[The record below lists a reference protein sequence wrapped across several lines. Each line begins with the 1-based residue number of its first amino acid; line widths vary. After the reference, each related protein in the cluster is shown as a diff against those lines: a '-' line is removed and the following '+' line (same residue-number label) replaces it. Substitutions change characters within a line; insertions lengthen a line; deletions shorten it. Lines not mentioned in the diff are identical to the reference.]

1 LLSDKKAVEKIIS
14 FGANQIFKDKTTYT
28 CILILKKTDQNSLLY
43 HEVEKLEN
51 WKAKNYT
58 VNYDG
63 VEFSSLN
70 EETWIL
76 MPNQLKSLFYD
87 ISSQSI
93 ELGSL
98 IGSENIFNGIQ
109 TSKNDIYI
117 HTPTR
122 EDDNYLFFNLDESE
136 WKIEKELT
144 RPYFQTSRGVD
155 NLNTYRKLKPNSFV
169 IYPYKNENGNI
180 NFVDIRALQ
189 RDYPETFSFLDTYKS
204 RLEGRDIKPVPE
216 TENEWY
222 RFGRHQSL
230 DKCDVPAKIVV
241 GVLSQ
246 GDKYA
251 IDTNHT
257 FISSGGTAGYC
268 MITMPERTPY
278 SIYYIQALLNS
289 KYSEWFASLY
299 GEVFRGGFIA
309 RGTKVLKKLP
319 IRKIDF
325 ENIDEKTLHD
335 DIALL
340 QQELIQLQES
350 IDNTQNNNRRLIPL
364 QRQFSMK
371 KREMDLLLKR
381 LYNLGEEDSLI
392 PKINES
398 YGAD

>member
-1 LLSDKKAVEKIIS
+1 
-14 FGANQIFKDKTTYT
+14 
-28 CILILKKTDQNSLLY
+28 
-43 HEVEKLEN
+43 
-51 WKAKNYT
+51 
-58 VNYDG
+58 
-63 VEFSSLN
+63 
-70 EETWIL
+70 